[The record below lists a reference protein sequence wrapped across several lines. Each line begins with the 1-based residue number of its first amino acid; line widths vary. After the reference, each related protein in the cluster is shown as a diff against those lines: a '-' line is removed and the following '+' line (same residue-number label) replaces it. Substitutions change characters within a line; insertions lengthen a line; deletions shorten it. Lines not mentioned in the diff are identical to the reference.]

1 MSKIIIKC
9 IKEKNKLRI
18 KFHSYFDSEGT
29 EYRGAYNNS
38 YNCQFP
44 KNIRIEG
51 RFFEIG
57 EDDLNTVIT
66 RGKPFYRVSK
76 KNIKILDN
84 YLDPEFD
91 INKVKI
97 FSLEEC
103 VVCMSVKPNVIF
115 LPCGHQCTC
124 KSCFDEIYKVY
135 KSCPLCKK
143 SIVNRFIPDDNEI
156 LI

>member
-97 FSLEEC
+97 FFTENSKLF
-103 VVCMSVKPNVIF
+103 N
-115 LPCGHQCTC
+115 
-124 KSCFDEIYKVY
+124 KSYC
-135 KSCPLCKK
+135 
-143 SIVNRFIPDDNEI
+143 
-156 LI
+156 